1 MKSKNREKAAQAIE
15 AFLRA
20 IGESSETNVELRGT
34 GARVAD
40 MFMDELC
47 AGNQVDPRAVLE
59 KHKLATGDAK
69 GWVIVRDR
77 AISTTCPH
85 HLMPA
90 IGTISMGYLPKKS
103 IVGLGALG
111 EVADAFSRRL
121 ALQEAIGENI
131 CSAIKTTLECQAVF
145 ALIDL
150 SHACM
155 TVRGERR
162 HEARVVTISTKGS
175 IAAQEVAL
183 LLGSVETGK
192 VSVSSL
198 RREKRTLMP

>member
-47 AGNQVDPRAVLE
+47 AGNQVIHVPCCE
-59 KHKLATGDAK
+59 EHKLPDGDAK

-90 IGTISMGYLPKKS
+90 IGTISMGYLPKKIDCWS
-103 IVGLGALG
+103 WGVGGGCRCLFEKAGP
-111 EVADAFSRRL
+111 SR
-121 ALQEAIGENI
+121 G
-131 CSAIKTTLECQAVF
+131 
-145 ALIDL
+145 
-150 SHACM
+150 H
-155 TVRGERR
+155 
-162 HEARVVTISTKGS
+162 
-175 IAAQEVAL
+175 
-183 LLGSVETGK
+183 
-192 VSVSSL
+192 
-198 RREKRTLMP
+198 RREHLLCDQNDP